1 MFTYH
6 STVMEGKEKLE
17 LHMFGFPYELIL
29 YFSRDHISFL
39 TNKVDADDHSH
50 HYIQFTI
57 GLEQPVSI
65 TVEGQL
71 VQAPG
76 LFLQSSVIHQLQG
89 HQQWQWYMLIN
100 PESTLGEL
108 VKRVYLQDSN
118 VCVLGQDQVD
128 QLRQLATKQ
137 LYSIT
142 SQDDY
147 NQSIRRFMQI
157 LRLQEQGH
165 EFESDLDD
173 RIDDVLLAIEMF
185 PSHDLTV
192 RALSQHMYISE
203 SRLSH
208 IFKQKV
214 GISLASYI
222 VHHKLRTAFQAIF
235 SGVSMTEAAVEA
247 GFSSSSHFSKT
258 VRDKLGMTARSIV
271 QNSRFLK
278 V

>member
-1 MFTYH
+1 M
-6 STVMEGKEKLE
+6 L
-17 LHMFGFPYELIL
+17 GFPYELIL
-29 YFSRDHISFL
+29 YFSQDHISFL

-50 HYIQFTI
+50 HYIQFTV

-108 VKRVYLQDSN
+108 VKRTYLQNSN
-118 VCVLGQDQVD
+118 VSILGHDQVD

-142 SQDDY
+142 SQNDY
-147 NQSIRRFMQI
+147 NQSMSRFMQI
-157 LRLQEQGH
+157 LRLQEQENH
-165 EFESDLDD
+165 QLEFDPDD
-173 RIDDVLLAIEMF
+173 RIGDVLLAIEMF
-185 PSHDLTV
+185 PSHNLTV

-222 VHHKLRTAFQAIF
+222 VHYKLRTAFQAIF
-235 SGVSMTEAAVEA
+235 SGISMTEAAVEA